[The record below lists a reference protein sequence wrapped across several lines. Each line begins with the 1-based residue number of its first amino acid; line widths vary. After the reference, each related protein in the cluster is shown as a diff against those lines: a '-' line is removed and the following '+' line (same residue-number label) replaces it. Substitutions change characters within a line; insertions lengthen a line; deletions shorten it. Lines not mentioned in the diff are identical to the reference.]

1 MELIDKIMA
10 ENQRRMAIEAEV
22 AQMEE
27 EELQLIQKLQNTQ
40 LLQKA
45 GKLPTANTTSLRGPR
60 ARHCWRGGRGE
71 RKPRQTTS
79 D

>member
-1 MELIDKIMA
+1 MIEQQEKRARARMELIDKIMA

-45 GKLPTANTTSLRGPR
+45 GKLSTSNTPSL
-60 ARHCWRGGRGE
+60 
-71 RKPRQTTS
+71 
-79 D
+79 

>member
-1 MELIDKIMA
+1 MIEQQEKRARARMELIDKIMA

-45 GKLPTANTTSLRGPR
+45 GKLS
-60 ARHCWRGGRGE
+60 
-71 RKPRQTTS
+71 TS
-79 D
+79 DTPSL